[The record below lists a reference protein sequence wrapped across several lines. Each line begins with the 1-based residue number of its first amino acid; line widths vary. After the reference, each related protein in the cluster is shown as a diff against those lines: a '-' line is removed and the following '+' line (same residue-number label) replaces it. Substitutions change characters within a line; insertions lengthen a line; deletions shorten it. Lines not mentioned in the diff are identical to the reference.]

1 MCSLL
6 HVAKALHKDK
16 KSVYNS
22 RVQKKKKKKKILYPA
37 PILSIKDV
45 VIKNTTPFILING
58 I

>member
-22 RVQKKKKKKKILYPA
+22 RVQKKKKKKIMYPA

>member
-22 RVQKKKKKKKILYPA
+22 RVQKKKKKNPV
-37 PILSIKDV
+37 SRT
-45 VIKNTTPFILING
+45 NS
-58 I
+58 

>member
-22 RVQKKKKKKKILYPA
+22 RVQKKKKKKKNPVS
-37 PILSIKDV
+37 PTNS
-45 VIKNTTPFILING
+45 
-58 I
+58 

>member
-22 RVQKKKKKKKILYPA
+22 RVQKKKKKKNPV
-37 PILSIKDV
+37 SRT
-45 VIKNTTPFILING
+45 NS
-58 I
+58 

>member
-22 RVQKKKKKKKILYPA
+22 RVQKKKKKKKKYK
-37 PILSIKDV
+37 IKKKKKKKKK
-45 VIKNTTPFILING
+45 KNPVSRTNS
-58 I
+58 